1 MGAYLVEGQVLRMA
15 AWLISHHSHTAKGY
29 SRT

>member
-1 MGAYLVEGQVLRMA
+1 MHPYMGHALRMA

-29 SRT
+29 SRF